1 MYRMGMGGCID
12 ESRKRSVGGRVCGDG
27 TRIIGLDMVIRKIV
41 HSSFGTAVDN
51 TKDIA
56 KNVNGQLHHFVSH
69 ALTISPVPNTSM
81 LILFGSTPR
90 SLSAFSR
97 SAMKPSGPQI

>member
-1 MYRMGMGGCID
+1 MKGG
-12 ESRKRSVGGRVCGDG
+12 KGRVCGDG
-27 TRIIGLDMVIRKIV
+27 TRIIGLDVVIRKIA
-41 HSSFGTAVDN
+41 HSSLGTAEDS

-56 KNVNGQLHHFVSH
+56 KKCEPSAAPSVSH
-69 ALTISPVPNTSM
+69 VCTISPVPNISM